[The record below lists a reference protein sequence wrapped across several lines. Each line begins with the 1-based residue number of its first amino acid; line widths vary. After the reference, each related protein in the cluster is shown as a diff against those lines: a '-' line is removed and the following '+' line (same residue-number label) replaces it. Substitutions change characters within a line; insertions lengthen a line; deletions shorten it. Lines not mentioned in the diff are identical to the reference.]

1 MPRHTPRSRSFTA
14 SLPTMTPHAAI
25 RRNTENF
32 HERSGRGV
40 TATGSGAVHLS
51 VGCAVARGSELG
63 AAMHSYDYWL
73 ILAFFALVLIP
84 APFLGRFYYKVME
97 GQRTWLSPILGPV
110 ERGCYRVAGVDPQ
123 AEQSWQKY
131 TLALLAF
138 NLAGFLLLF
147 AILLFQ
153 DHLPLNP
160 QNLPGQEWTL
170 AFNTAVSFMTNTNWQ
185 SYSGEASLSYLSQ
198 MAGLTVQN
206 FVSAATGLAVL
217 VALCRGI
224 SRRSTATLGNFWVDM
239 TRATLYGLL
248 PMCLVLA
255 LFLVWQGVPQTFAHY
270 VNAVTMQGVDQVIP
284 LGPAASQIAIKQ
296 LGTNGGGFFG
306 VNSAHPFED
315 PTAWA
320 NLFELSAIIL
330 IPVALVFT
338 FGHYVKDLRQSRA
351 ILGCMLALFLIGG
364 ATSLWAEYQPNP
376 TLNNPAVEQTAP
388 LEGKEAR
395 FGTTGTVLWSVTTT
409 AASNGSVNG
418 MHDSLNPLSGMVAL
432 VNMMVGEVIFG
443 GVGAGLY
450 GMLLNVLI
458 AVFAAGLP
466 GPAGAISNPGPHGF
480 SQLLYAY
487 TSASAN
493 NGSAFGGLSANT
505 PFHNLMLGLGM
516 LIGRFG
522 YILPVLALA
531 GSLAMKKTAPIGQNS
546 FPTHG
551 PLFVTLLTVTILL
564 VGGLTFLPTLA
575 LGPIA
580 EHLSMGF

>member
-1 MPRHTPRSRSFTA
+1 
-14 SLPTMTPHAAI
+14 
-25 RRNTENF
+25 
-32 HERSGRGV
+32 
-40 TATGSGAVHLS
+40 
-51 VGCAVARGSELG
+51 
-63 AAMHSYDYWL
+63 MHGYDYGL
-73 ILAFFALVLIP
+73 IIAFFALVLIP
-84 APFLGRFYYKVME
+84 APFLGRFFYKVME
-97 GQRTWLSPILGPV
+97 GQRTWLSPVLWPL
-110 ERGCYRVAGVDPQ
+110 ERGCYRLSGVDPQ
-123 AEQSWQKY
+123 VEQTWQKY

-138 NLAGFLLLF
+138 NLAGFVSLF
-147 AILLFQ
+147 AILLLQ
-153 DHLPLNP
+153 GHLPLNTE
-160 QNLPGQEWTL
+160 QVPGMEWTQ

-198 MAGLTVQN
+198 MIGLTVQN
-206 FVSAATGLAVL
+206 FVSSATGLAVL

-224 SRRSTATLGNFWVDM
+224 GRKSARTLGNFWVDM

-248 PMCLVLA
+248 PLCMLLA

-270 VNAVTMQGVDQVIP
+270 VHGVTMQGADQVIP

-306 VNSAHPFED
+306 VNSAHPFEN
-315 PTAWA
+315 PTAWS
-320 NLFELSAIIL
+320 NLFELASIIL
-330 IPVALVFT
+330 IPAALVFM

-351 ILGCMLALFLIGG
+351 IIACMLALFLIGG

-376 TLNNPAVEQTAP
+376 ALADAAVEQTAP

-395 FGTTGTVLWSVTTT
+395 FGTTASVLWSVTTT
-409 AASNGSVNG
+409 AASNGSVNA

-458 AVFAAGLP
+458 AVFLAGLMIGRTPEYLGKKLGAREVQLLVVTLLVMPVSVLVLGAVAASLP
-466 GPAGAISNPGPHGF
+466 GPAAAVSNPGAHGF

-487 TSASAN
+487 TSAGAN
-493 NGSAFGGLSANT
+493 NGSAFAGFGANT

-531 GSLAMKKTAPIGQNS
+531 GSLALKKTAPIGQNS

-564 VGGLTFLPTLA
+564 MGGLTFLPTLA

>member
-1 MPRHTPRSRSFTA
+1 
-14 SLPTMTPHAAI
+14 
-25 RRNTENF
+25 
-32 HERSGRGV
+32 
-40 TATGSGAVHLS
+40 
-51 VGCAVARGSELG
+51 
-63 AAMHSYDYWL
+63 MHSYDYAL
-73 ILAFFALVLIP
+73 ILAFFALVLVP

-97 GQRTWLSPILGPV
+97 GQRTWLTPVFGPV
-110 ERGCYRVAGVDPQ
+110 EKVCYRVAGVDPDT
-123 AEQSWQKY
+123 EQSWQKY

-138 NLAGFLLLF
+138 NLAGFVLLF
-147 AILLFQ
+147 AILLLQ
-153 DHLPLNP
+153 QYLPLNP
-160 QNLPGQEWTL
+160 QQLPGQEWTQ
-170 AFNTAVSFMTNTNWQ
+170 AFNTAVSFVTNTNWQ
-185 SYSGEASLSYLSQ
+185 SYSGEASLSYFSQ

-224 SRRSTATLGNFWVDM
+224 SRRSAQTLGNFWVDM

-270 VNAVTMQGVDQVIP
+270 VNAVTLQGVDQVIP

-306 VNSAHPFED
+306 VNSAHPFEN
-315 PTAWA
+315 PSAWS
-320 NLFELSAIIL
+320 NLFEMASIIL

-351 ILGCMLALFLIGG
+351 IIACMLALFLIGG
-364 ATSLWAEYQPNP
+364 GTALYAEYQPNP
-376 TLNNPAVEQTAP
+376 TLNSPLVEQTAP
-388 LEGKEAR
+388 LEGKEVR
-395 FGTTGTVLWSVTTT
+395 FGTTGTVLWTETTT

-418 MHDSLNPLSGMVAL
+418 MHDSLNPLGGMVAL

-458 AVFAAGLP
+458 AVFLAGLMIGRTP
-466 GPAGAISNPGPHGF
+466 EYLGKKLQAKEVQLLVVTLLVMPVGVLVLGAIAAVLPSAVASVSNPGAHGF
-480 SQLLYAY
+480 SQILYAF

-493 NGSAFGGLSANT
+493 NGSAFAGLNANT
-505 PFHNLMLGLGM
+505 PFYNLMLGLGM
-516 LIGRFG
+516 LLGRFG

-531 GSLAMKKTAPIGQNS
+531 GSLALKKTAPIGQDS

-551 PLFVTLLTVTILL
+551 PLFVALLTVTILL

-580 EHLSMGF
+580 EQLTLGF

>member
-1 MPRHTPRSRSFTA
+1 
-14 SLPTMTPHAAI
+14 
-25 RRNTENF
+25 
-32 HERSGRGV
+32 
-40 TATGSGAVHLS
+40 
-51 VGCAVARGSELG
+51 
-63 AAMHSYDYWL
+63 MHSYDYAL
-73 ILAFFALVLIP
+73 ILAFFVLVLLP
-84 APFLGRFYYKVME
+84 APWLGRFYYKVME
-97 GQRTWLSPILGPV
+97 GQRTWMTPVLGPV
-110 ERGCYRVAGVDPQ
+110 ENVCYRIAGVDPNS
-123 AEQSWQKY
+123 EQSWVKY
-131 TLALLAF
+131 MLALLAF
-138 NLAGFLLLF
+138 NLAGFVILF

-153 DHLPLNP
+153 QYLPLNP
-160 QNLPGQEWTL
+160 QHLPGQEWTL
-170 AFNTAVSFMTNTNWQ
+170 AFNTAVSFVTNTNWQ

-198 MAGLTVQN
+198 MVGLTVQN

-224 SRRSTATLGNFWVDM
+224 SRRSTKTLGNFWADM

-248 PMCLVLA
+248 PLCLVLA
-255 LFLVWQGVPQTFAHY
+255 VFLVWQGVPQTFAHY

-306 VNSAHPFED
+306 ANSAHPFEN
-315 PTAWA
+315 PTAWS
-320 NLFELSAIIL
+320 NLFELASIIL

-351 ILGCMLALFLIGG
+351 IMACMLALFLIGG
-364 ATSLWAEYQPNP
+364 GTALYAEYQPNP
-376 TLNNPAVEQTAP
+376 TLNSPLVEHTAP
-388 LEGKEAR
+388 LEGKEVR
-395 FGTTGTVLWSVTTT
+395 FGTTATVLWAETTT
-409 AASNGSVNG
+409 AASNGSVNA
-418 MHDSLNPLSGMVAL
+418 MHDSLNPMSGMVAM

-458 AVFAAGLP
+458 AVFLAGLMIGRTP
-466 GPAGAISNPGPHGF
+466 EYLGKKLQAKEVQLLVVTLLVMPVGVLVLAAIAAVLPSAVAAVSNPGPHGF
-480 SQLLYAY
+480 SQILYAF

-493 NGSAFGGLSANT
+493 NGSAFGGLSGNT
-505 PFHNLMLGLGM
+505 PFYNLTLSLGM
-516 LIGRFG
+516 LLGRFG

-531 GSLAMKKTAPIGQNS
+531 GSLAMKKTAPVGQNT

-551 PLFVTLLTVTILL
+551 PLFVALLIVTILL

-580 EHLSMGF
+580 EQLTMGF

>member
-1 MPRHTPRSRSFTA
+1 
-14 SLPTMTPHAAI
+14 
-25 RRNTENF
+25 
-32 HERSGRGV
+32 
-40 TATGSGAVHLS
+40 
-51 VGCAVARGSELG
+51 
-63 AAMHSYDYWL
+63 MHSYDYWL
-73 ILAFFALVLIP
+73 IIAFFAVVLVP

-97 GQRTWLSPILGPV
+97 GQRTWLSPVLGPV
-110 ERGCYRVAGVDPQ
+110 ESACYRLSGVDAQ
-123 AEQSWQKY
+123 QEQSWQKY
-131 TLALLAF
+131 MLALLAF

-147 AILLFQ
+147 SILLFQ
-153 DHLPLNP
+153 GSLPLNP

-185 SYSGEASLSYLSQ
+185 NYSGEASLSYLSQ

-224 SRRSTATLGNFWVDM
+224 GRKSAQTLGNFWVDM

-248 PMCLVLA
+248 PLCLVLA

-270 VNAVTMQGVDQVIP
+270 VDAVTLQGVDQVIP

-320 NLFELSAIIL
+320 NLFEVASIIL

-351 ILGCMLALFLIGG
+351 ILACMLALFLIGG
-364 ATSLWAEYQPNP
+364 ATSLWSEYQPNP

-388 LEGKEAR
+388 LEGKETR

-418 MHDSLNPLSGMVAL
+418 MQDSLSPLSGMVAL

-443 GVGAGLY
+443 GVGAGMY

-458 AVFAAGLP
+458 AVFLAGLMIGRTP
-466 GPAGAISNPGPHGF
+466 EYLGKKLQAREVQLLVVTLLVMPVGVLVLSSIAASLSGPAGAISNPGPHGF

-493 NGSAFGGLSANT
+493 NGSAFAGLGANT

-531 GSLAMKKTAPIGQNS
+531 GSLAMKKAAPIGQNS

-551 PLFVTLLTVTILL
+551 ALFVTLLTVTILL

>member
-1 MPRHTPRSRSFTA
+1 
-14 SLPTMTPHAAI
+14 
-25 RRNTENF
+25 
-32 HERSGRGV
+32 
-40 TATGSGAVHLS
+40 
-51 VGCAVARGSELG
+51 
-63 AAMHSYDYWL
+63 MHSYDYAL
-73 ILAFFALVLIP
+73 ILAFFALVLLP
-84 APFLGRFYYKVME
+84 APWLGRFYYKVME
-97 GQRTWLSPILGPV
+97 GQRTWLTPVLGPV
-110 ERGCYRVAGVDPQ
+110 EKLCYRVAGVDPSS
-123 AEQSWQKY
+123 EQSWQKY

-138 NLAGFLLLF
+138 NLAGFVMLF

-153 DHLPLNP
+153 QYLPLNP
-160 QNLPGQEWTL
+160 QHLPGQEWTL
-170 AFNTAVSFMTNTNWQ
+170 AFNTAVSFVTNTNWQ
-185 SYSGEASLSYLSQ
+185 NYSGEASLSYFSQ

-224 SRRSTATLGNFWVDM
+224 GRRSAHTLGNFWVDM

-248 PMCLVLA
+248 PLCLVLA

-306 VNSAHPFED
+306 VNSAHPFEN
-315 PTAWA
+315 PSAWS
-320 NLFELSAIIL
+320 NLFELSSIIL

-351 ILGCMLALFLIGG
+351 IIACMLALFLIGG
-364 ATSLWAEYQPNP
+364 GTALYAEYQPNP
-376 TLNNPAVEQTAP
+376 TLNSPLVQQTAP
-388 LEGKEAR
+388 QEGKEVR
-395 FGTTGTVLWSVTTT
+395 FGTTGTVLWAETTT

-418 MHDSLNPLSGMVAL
+418 MHDSLNPMSGMVAL

-458 AVFAAGLP
+458 AVFLAGLMIGRTP
-466 GPAGAISNPGPHGF
+466 EYLGKKLQAKEVQLLVVTLLVMPVGVLVLAAIASVLPSAVAAVSNPGPHGF
-480 SQLLYAY
+480 SQILYAF

-493 NGSAFGGLSANT
+493 NGSAFAGLSGNT
-505 PFHNLMLGLGM
+505 PFYNLMLSLGM
-516 LIGRFG
+516 LLGRFG

-531 GSLAMKKTAPIGQNS
+531 GSLAMKKTAPIGQNT

-551 PLFVTLLTVTILL
+551 PLFVALLTVTILL
-564 VGGLTFLPTLA
+564 VGGLSFLPTLA

-580 EHLSMGF
+580 EQLTLGF

>member
-1 MPRHTPRSRSFTA
+1 
-14 SLPTMTPHAAI
+14 
-25 RRNTENF
+25 
-32 HERSGRGV
+32 
-40 TATGSGAVHLS
+40 
-51 VGCAVARGSELG
+51 
-63 AAMHSYDYWL
+63 MHSYDYAL
-73 ILAFFALVLIP
+73 ILAFFALVLVP

-97 GQRTWLSPILGPV
+97 GQRTWLTPVFGPV
-110 ERGCYRVAGVDPQ
+110 EKVCYRVAGVDPDT
-123 AEQSWQKY
+123 EQSWQKY

-138 NLAGFLLLF
+138 NLAGFVLLF

-153 DHLPLNP
+153 QYLPLNP
-160 QNLPGQEWTL
+160 QQLPGQEWTQ
-170 AFNTAVSFMTNTNWQ
+170 AFNTAVSFVTNTNWQ
-185 SYSGEASLSYLSQ
+185 SYSGEATLSYFSQ

-224 SRRSTATLGNFWVDM
+224 SRRSAHTLGNFWVDM

-248 PMCLVLA
+248 PLCLVLA

-270 VNAVTMQGVDQVIP
+270 VNAVTMQGTDQVIP

-306 VNSAHPFED
+306 VNSAHPFEN
-315 PTAWA
+315 PSAWS
-320 NLFELSAIIL
+320 NLFELASIIL

-351 ILGCMLALFLIGG
+351 IIACMLALFLIGG
-364 ATSLWAEYQPNP
+364 GTALYAEYQPNP
-376 TLNNPAVEQTAP
+376 ALNSPLVEQSAP

-395 FGTTGTVLWSVTTT
+395 FGTTGSVLWTETTT
-409 AASNGSVNG
+409 SASNGSVNA
-418 MHDSLNPLSGMVAL
+418 MHDSLNPLTGMVAL

-458 AVFAAGLP
+458 AVFLAGLMIGRTP
-466 GPAGAISNPGPHGF
+466 EYLGKKLQAREVQLLVVTLLVMPVGVLVLGSIAAVLPSAVASVSNPGPHGF
-480 SQLLYAY
+480 SQVLYAF

-493 NGSAFGGLSANT
+493 NGSAFAGLNANT
-505 PFHNLMLGLGM
+505 PFYNLMLGLGM

-531 GSLAMKKTAPIGQNS
+531 GSLAIKKSAPIGQDS

-551 PLFVTLLTVTILL
+551 PLFVALLTVTILL

-580 EHLSMGF
+580 EQLTQGF